1 MKEKKRKRI
10 KVRKTTLNA
19 VLQLKSIFIKANI
32 NYSYG
37 S

>member
-10 KVRKTTLNA
+10 KVRKTTLK
-19 VLQLKSIFIKANI
+19 LKSILIKANI